1 MRHFAIRCDS
11 VRLYYL
17 LLPKPEKYN
26 FGNFEVRQSK
36 DNLPKHCNGQVYVCI
51 LRIRTHTKN
60 KENEAVNDSI

>member
-1 MRHFAIRCDS
+1 MWHFAIRCDS

-26 FGNFEVRQSK
+26 FGIFEVRQSK